1 MKGRN
6 SGALWTIAGWLT
18 IAVSLAGI
26 VLILSVAMGA
36 GAGHSTVHHMTKTEA
51 QGAWQQAD
59 VIAIDS
65 NGTYI
70 GDIPLLVWGDIGK
83 DTSVNCQIERGSTVM
98 VTRFYDDTHP
108 PSAHIRKGSCSG
120 YVSQMQLKW
129 EE

>member
-1 MKGRN
+1 MGKFFKGCLMMVGALVLIAGGLLIFGALLVPNN
-6 SGALWTIAGWLT
+6 SGGFSSYAET
-18 IAVSLAGI
+18 
-26 VLILSVAMGA
+26 MR
-36 GAGHSTVHHMTKTEA
+36 TKTEA
-51 QGAWQQAD
+51 QNAWQQAD
-59 VIAIDS
+59 VITTDS
-65 NGTYI
+65 NGNYI

-83 DTSVNCQIERGSTVM
+83 DTSVNCRIERGSTVM